1 MILFLH
7 MLLNTNSVNQ
17 YINENLSNLQLH
29 YRFKHHTLLVF
40 EALHGNY
47 YLKVYSNM
55 AHKENLADKNFSNN
69 LISATLTD

>member
-1 MILFLH
+1 MILFQH

-17 YINENLSNLQLH
+17 SIIENLSNLQLQ

-47 YLKVYSNM
+47 YLQAYSNM
-55 AHKENLADKNFSNN
+55 GHKENLADKNFSNN
-69 LISATLTD
+69 LISAILTD